1 MGLSWKILTS
11 PCLLPPTHHISYA
24 DLVLL
29 ITSSSR
35 IVSITNC
42 VYLSC
47 FSPVA
52 IDILFFHISH
62 EISLLLSDKEQLTKL
77 VGSPSDDG
85 MDQRNPPIFD

>member
-29 ITSSSR
+29 ITSSLR
-35 IVSITNC
+35 IVPIMNC
-42 VYLSC
+42 VSLSF
-47 FSPVA
+47 FS
-52 IDILFFHISH
+52 IDIHFFHLSH
-62 EISLLLSDKEQLTKL
+62 EISLLLSDKEQLTKSA
-77 VGSPSDDG
+77 GSPSDDG